1 MKVKVKLLS
10 CVRLCDPMD
19 CSLPCSSI
27 CGTLQARILEWVALS
42 FSRRSSQPRDRTQSP
57 ALQAD
62 ALPSEPPGKPT
73 VVAVFQIKAVQL
85 GKRTFFFLP
94 QICVP
99 VFACVCFCMRGHV
112 CVPALMKGE
121 NRTSDDQCH
130 LKLPGLFCTLGR
142 LKL

>member
-1 MKVKVKLLS
+1 
-10 CVRLCDPMD
+10 MD
-19 CSLPCSSI
+19 GSLPGSVVHGI
-27 CGTLQARILEWVALS
+27 FQATILEWAAIS
-42 FSRRSSQPRDRTQSP
+42 FFRGSSQPRDRTQSP